1 MDGIE
6 CSVARWNRVAW
17 IPRLKK
23 VKVRIERFSIAPIQ
37 PGLCFPGHQFSCLP
51 YPTGLVKTD
60 RKTRFLCR
68 DSNTIM
74 VCFVGRHPLLCENAR
89 EFLVIEIVF
98 RVSSIRDFS
107 RLKSVFFSFLNNK
120 HQLSPLVQAYSKTIQ
135 SSVISTP
142 FSQLQRAT
150 IRYSSI
156 NTKLKQLDW
165 TTIVTQFCIKIVT
178 SWDDRRSC

>member
-23 VKVRIERFSIAPIQ
+23 VKVWIERFSIAPIQ

-89 EFLVIEIVF
+89 EFLVIDRNRI
-98 RVSSIRDFS
+98 S
-107 RLKSVFFSFLNNK
+107 RILDSRFLAFKICFFFFSILNNK

-150 IRYSSI
+150 IRYA
-156 NTKLKQLDW
+156 
-165 TTIVTQFCIKIVT
+165 V
-178 SWDDRRSC
+178 